1 LARTSL
7 QCRECK
13 KEYETAFKYVCDD
26 CFGPLDVKYDF
37 PTLTKDT
44 FSNREQTYW
53 RYFELLPIE
62 NKSNIV
68 SIGAGMTPL
77 TKAENLGK
85 KLGLNNLY
93 IKNDSVN
100 PTFSFKDRP
109 AGVAISKAKELGLT
123 AVGCASTGNLA
134 SATAAHA
141 AAAGLPCHVF
151 APSNIEM
158 AKIAQALS
166 YGANYI
172 AVDGTYDDANR
183 IAAQIGD
190 STGNLASATA
200 AHAAAAG
207 LPCHVFAPSNI
218 EMAKIAQALS
228 YGANYI
234 AVDGTYDDANRI
246 AAQIGDSK
254 GIGVVNINMRS
265 HYVEGSKTFS
275 YEVAEQLDW
284 QVPDQLIVPVGSGAM
299 LNAICKG
306 FEELQTVSLLDDV
319 SNMHMIAAQPHGCA
333 PIVDA
338 FKKNTKEVIPVENP
352 DTVAKSLAI
361 GDPGDG
367 RYVLKRLEQYNGFA
381 EECNNQE
388 ILDAIL
394 LLAQTEGIFTE
405 PAGGVSI
412 SILQKMVEQ
421 GKIDKNDKVVCYV
434 TGNGLKATESIMQVL
449 SKPTVYKPNINE
461 ISAVVQ

>member
-1 LARTSL
+1 MGRTYL

-13 KEYETAFKYVCDD
+13 KEFETAFKYICDD
-26 CFGPLDVKYDF
+26 CFGPLDVKYNF
-37 PTLTKDT
+37 PTVNKNT
-44 FSNREQTYW
+44 FSNREKTYW
-53 RYFELLPIE
+53 RYFEFLPIE
-62 NKSNIV
+62 DKANII
-68 SIGAGMTPL
+68 SIDAGFTPL
-77 TKAENLGK
+77 TRAKSLGEK
-85 KLGLNNLY
+85 IGLKNLY

-109 AGVAISKAKELGLT
+109 AGVAISKAKEFGLS

-141 AAAGLPCHVF
+141 A
-151 APSNIEM
+151 
-158 AKIAQALS
+158 K
-166 YGANYI
+166 
-172 AVDGTYDDANR
+172 
-183 IAAQIGD
+183 
-190 STGNLASATA
+190 GNF
-200 AHAAAAG
+200 
-207 LPCHVFAPSNI
+207 PCHVFAPSNI

-254 GIGVVNINMRS
+254 GIGIVNINMRS
-265 HYVEGSKTFS
+265 HYVEGSKTLA

-284 QVPDQLIVPVGSGAM
+284 TVPDQLIVPVGSGAM

-306 FEELQTVSLLDDV
+306 FEELQSVSLLNSV

-338 FKKNTKEVIPVENP
+338 FKQNSNDVIPVERP
-352 DTVAKSLAI
+352 HTVAKSLAI

-367 RYVLKRLEQYNGFA
+367 RYVLKRLKQYNGYA
-381 EECNNQE
+381 EEANDKE
-388 ILDAIL
+388 ILDAII
-394 LLAQTEGIFTE
+394 LLAKTEGIFTE

-412 SILQKMVEQ
+412 SVLQKMVEQ
-421 GKIDKNDKVVCYV
+421 GKIDRNDTVVCYV
-434 TGNGLKATESIMQVL
+434 TGNGLKATESIMEVL
-449 SKPTVYKPNINE
+449 QKPTTLKADISEV
-461 ISAVVQ
+461 SAVVN

>member
-1 LARTSL
+1 MLSKDGLVLARISL

-13 KEYETAFKYVCDD
+13 KDYDSTFKYICDD

-37 PTLTKDT
+37 PSVSKNT
-44 FSNREQTYW
+44 FTNRENTYW

-62 NKSNIV
+62 DKSNIV
-68 SIGAGMTPL
+68 SIDAGMTPL
-77 TKAENLGK
+77 TKAEKLGES
-85 KLGLNNLY
+85 LGLNNLY

-109 AGVAISKAKELGLT
+109 AGVAVSKAKEFGLS

-141 AAAGLPCHVF
+141 AKGGFPCHIF
-151 APSNIEM
+151 APSDIEM
-158 AKIAQALS
+158 AKI
-166 YGANYI
+166 
-172 AVDGTYDDANR
+172 T
-183 IAAQIGD
+183 
-190 STGNLASATA
+190 
-200 AHAAAAG
+200 
-207 LPCHVFAPSNI
+207 
-218 EMAKIAQALS
+218 QALS

-254 GIGVVNINMRS
+254 GIGIVNINMRS
-265 HYVEGSKTFS
+265 YYVEGSKTLA

-306 FEELQTVSLLDDV
+306 FEELQNVSLLDDV

-338 FKKNTKEVIPVENP
+338 FKKNSKDVIPVEHP
-352 DTVAKSLAI
+352 DTIAKSLAI

-367 RYVLKRLEQYNGFA
+367 RYVLKRLQQYNGFA
-381 EECNNQE
+381 EESNNKE

-394 LLAQTEGIFTE
+394 LLAKTEGIFTE
-405 PAGGVSI
+405 PAGGVSVAV
-412 SILQKMVEQ
+412 LQKMVEQ
-421 GKIDKNDKVVCYV
+421 GKIDKNDSVVCYV
-434 TGNGLKATESIMQVL
+434 TGNGLKATEAIMEIL
-449 SKPTVYKPNINE
+449 PKPNVMKADVGE
-461 ISAVVQ
+461 ISAVIR

>member
-1 LARTSL
+1 MSRTSL
-7 QCRECK
+7 VCRECK
-13 KEYETAFKYVCDD
+13 KEYETGFKYICDE
-26 CFGPLDVKYDF
+26 CFGPLDVKY
-37 PTLTKDT
+37 TYSNISKHT
-44 FSNREQTYW
+44 FSNRENTYW

-62 NKSNIV
+62 DKSNIV
-68 SIGAGMTPL
+68 SINAGMTPL
-77 TKAENLGK
+77 VKANSLGE

-109 AGVAISKAKELGLT
+109 AGVAISKAKELGLS

-141 AAAGLPCHVF
+141 AKGGFPCHIF
-151 APSNIEM
+151 APSDIEM

-166 YGANYI
+166 YGANY
-172 AVDGTYDDANR
+172 V
-183 IAAQIGD
+183 
-190 STGNLASATA
+190 
-200 AHAAAAG
+200 
-207 LPCHVFAPSNI
+207 
-218 EMAKIAQALS
+218 
-228 YGANYI
+228 

-254 GIGVVNINMRS
+254 GIGIVNINMRS
-265 HYVEGSKTFS
+265 HYVEGSKTLA

-284 QVPDQLIVPVGSGAM
+284 TVPDQLIVPVGSGAM

-306 FEELQTVSLLDDV
+306 FEELQTVSLLGDV

-338 FKKNTKEVIPVENP
+338 FKSNSKDVIPVEIP
-352 DTVAKSLAI
+352 DTIAKSLAI

-367 RYVLKRLEQYNGFA
+367 RYVLKRLQQYNGFA
-381 EECNNQE
+381 EEANNKE
-388 ILDAIL
+388 ILDAII
-394 LLAQTEGIFTE
+394 LLAKTEGIFTE
-405 PAGGVSI
+405 PAGGVSV
-412 SILQKMVEQ
+412 SVLQKMVEQ
-421 GKIDKNDKVVCYV
+421 GKIDKNDTVVCYV

-449 SKPTVYKPNINE
+449 HKPEIHKANISE
-461 ISAVVQ
+461 ISAVVN

>member
-1 LARTSL
+1 MTKVVL

-13 KEYETAFKYVCDD
+13 KEYEPIFKYICDE
-26 CFGPLDVKYDF
+26 CFGPLDVQYDF
-37 PTLTKDT
+37 PKVSKDT
-44 FSNREQTYW
+44 FASREHTYW
-53 RYFELLPIE
+53 RYFELLPIQ

-68 SIGAGMTPL
+68 SLYAGMTPL
-77 TKAENLGK
+77 TKAEILGK
-85 KLGLNNLY
+85 SLGLNNLY

-109 AGVAISKAKELGLT
+109 AGIAVSKAKEFGLA

-141 AAAGLPCHVF
+141 AKGGFPCYVF
-151 APSNIEM
+151 APSDIEH

-166 YGANYI
+166 YGAE
-172 AVDGTYDDANR
+172 
-183 IAAQIGD
+183 
-190 STGNLASATA
+190 
-200 AHAAAAG
+200 
-207 LPCHVFAPSNI
+207 F
-218 EMAKIAQALS
+218 
-228 YGANYI
+228 I

-254 GIGVVNINMRS
+254 GIGIVNINMRTY
-265 HYVEGSKTFS
+265 YVEGSKTLAF
-275 YEVAEQLDW
+275 EVAEQLGW

-319 SNMHMIAAQPHGCA
+319 SRIHIHAAQPHGCA

-338 FKKNTKEVIPVENP
+338 FKKNSNDVVPIENP

-367 RYVLKRLEQYNGFA
+367 RYVLKRLKQYSGYA
-381 EECNNQE
+381 EESDNKE

-394 LLAQTEGIFTE
+394 LLAKTEGIFTE
-405 PAGGVSI
+405 PAGGVSVAV
-412 SILQKMVEQ
+412 LKKMVED
-421 GKIDKNDKVVCYV
+421 GKIDKNDTTICYI
-434 TGNGLKATESIMQVL
+434 TGNGLKATEALMEVLPTPKVMQPDIG
-449 SKPTVYKPNINE
+449 K
-461 ISAVVQ
+461 ISAIVR